1 MSEWSA
7 PAVGVSVI
15 IFRDA
20 TAQEVLLVERGKD
33 PLKGYWSPP
42 GGRLELGETI
52 IDAAAREVREECDL
66 SLHIEPDG
74 AYNAVDAIIRNE
86 TGGVSFHFV
95 LIQVV
100 AIAAADAV
108 PVAGDDAAAVRW
120 VAVRD
125 LAQLQPHVDE
135 LINVVASA
143 KRHLAAR
150 AIVVE

>member
-1 MSEWSA
+1 MSEWTA

-15 IFRDA
+15 VFRDA
-20 TAQEVLLVERGKD
+20 TAQEVLLVERGKE

-52 IDAAAREVREECDL
+52 IAAAAREVREECDL
-66 SLHIEPDG
+66 TLTIEPDA
-74 AYNAVDAIIRNE
+74 AYSAVDAIIHNDE
-86 TGGVSFHFV
+86 GGVSFHYV

-100 AIAAADAV
+100 AIAADDAV

-125 LAQLQPHVDE
+125 LTQLQPQVEE
-135 LINVVASA
+135 LVHVVASA
-143 KRHLAAR
+143 KRHLAAW
-150 AIVVE
+150 A